1 MKRRE
6 FLTTGA
12 LAAGGALLS
21 SRVTFA
27 GTADGK
33 KPRLVFV
40 ILRGALDG
48 LSAVPACGDPQYA
61 ALRGDLAIGR
71 PGTDGGALP
80 LDGVFGLHPSL
91 SFMHKS
97 YAARELMVFQAVAS
111 PYRDRSHFDGQNVLE
126 TGYPQPH
133 VVETGW
139 LNRALAA
146 IPAAHAPEKERG
158 ISIAPTAPLVMR
170 GPAAVASWSPSHLAP
185 LDDDTL
191 QRISDL
197 YSRDPTLGQKLA
209 EALAAEAIADERMAG
224 TANTMGA
231 GGRAATSAAASVG
244 SMMSGQADA
253 SGGSM
258 MNGQEGASD
267 TMMSG
272 GAATGPEPGRGAN
285 RRPLLAK
292 RGMPG
297 AQYAEVVKAAA
308 RFLRQEDGPQVAV
321 FDTMGWDTHFNE
333 GGAKGQLAVRLA
345 ALDAALGALKAGLG
359 PVWNDTAVLLAT
371 EFGRTVAE
379 NGTRGTDHGT
389 ATAAYLLGGAVK
401 GGRVVADWPGLSS
414 RGLYQDRDLR
424 PTLDLRAVMKGLLAE
439 QLGVPQRALES
450 SVFSESREVRPL
462 RDLVRA

>member
-27 GTADGK
+27 GTANGK

-48 LSAVPACGDPQYA
+48 LAAVPACGDPGYA
-61 ALRGDLAIGR
+61 ELRGDLALGR

-80 LDGVFGLHPSL
+80 LDGLFALHPSL
-91 SFMHKS
+91 SFMQQS
-97 YAARELMVFQAVAS
+97 YAARELIVFHAVAS
-111 PYRDRSHFDGQNVLE
+111 PYRDHSHFDGQNVLE

-133 VVETGW
+133 AVETGW

-146 IPAAHAPEKERG
+146 MPTAHRPGKERG

-170 GPAAVASWSPSHLAP
+170 GPAAVTSWSSSHLAP

-197 YSRDPTLGQKLA
+197 YSRDPVLGQKLA
-209 EALAAEAIADERMAG
+209 EALAAEAIADERMS
-224 TANTMGA
+224 GA
-231 GGRAATSAAASVG
+231 ASTIDGRAGAINSAAAADG
-244 SMMSGQADA
+244 LMTSGQADA
-253 SGGSM
+253 AGGSM
-258 MNGQEGASD
+258 ASNQGDAVGQMMARDANAS
-267 TMMSG
+267 
-272 GAATGPEPGRGAN
+272 RGTN
-285 RRPLLAK
+285 RRALLAK
-292 RGMPG
+292 RGKPG
-297 AQYAEVVKAAA
+297 AQYAEVVQAAA

-321 FDTMGWDTHFNE
+321 FDTVGWDTHFNE

-345 ALDAALGALKAGLG
+345 TLDAALGTLKAGLG
-359 PVWNDTAVLLAT
+359 PVWSDTAVLLAT

-389 ATAAYLLGGAVK
+389 ATAAYLLGGAIE
-401 GGRVVADWPGLSS
+401 GGRVVADWPGLSP
-414 RGLYQDRDLR
+414 RRLYQDRDLR
-424 PTLDLRAVMKGLLAE
+424 PTLDVRSVMKGVLAE
-439 QLGVPQRALES
+439 HLDVSERALES
-450 SVFSESREVRPL
+450 DVFPQSGEARPL
-462 RDLVRA
+462 RGLMRA

>member
-6 FLTTGA
+6 FLTAGA

-21 SRVTFA
+21 SQVTFA
-27 GTADGK
+27 GMANGK
-33 KPRLVFV
+33 KPRLVFI

-48 LSAVPACGDPQYA
+48 LEAVPACGDPAYA
-61 ALRGDLAIGR
+61 GLRGELEIGR
-71 PGTDGGALP
+71 PGTAGGALA

-91 SFMHKS
+91 SFLHQT
-97 YAARELMVFQAVAS
+97 YAARELIVFHAVAS

-133 VVETGW
+133 AVETGW

-146 IPAAHAPEKERG
+146 IPARSAPEKERG

-170 GPAAVASWSPSHLAP
+170 GPAAVTSWSPSHLAP

-197 YSRDPTLGQKLA
+197 YSHDPVLGQKLA
-209 EALAAEAIADERMAG
+209 EALAAEAIADQGLAG
-224 TANTMGA
+224 AAGGSGNGEVTANGATAASDPMMSAQADGSEQMMGHDQVTDRDAAMQRGA
-231 GGRAATSAAASVG
+231 G
-244 SMMSGQADA
+244 
-253 SGGSM
+253 
-258 MNGQEGASD
+258 
-267 TMMSG
+267 
-272 GAATGPEPGRGAN
+272 
-285 RRPLLAK
+285 RPLLAK
-292 RGMPG
+292 RGKPG

-321 FDTMGWDTHFNE
+321 FDTMGWDSHFNE
-333 GGAKGQLAVRLA
+333 GGAKGQIASRLA
-345 ALDAALGALKAGLG
+345 TLDAALGALKAGLG
-359 PVWNDTAVLLAT
+359 PAWNDTAVLLAT

-389 ATAAYLLGGAVK
+389 ATAAYLLGGAVS
-401 GGRVVADWPGLSS
+401 GGRVVADWPGLSP
-414 RGLYQDRDLR
+414 RELYQDRDLR

-439 QLGVPQRALES
+439 HLAVPERALES
-450 SVFSESREVRPL
+450 SVFPESGAARPL
-462 RDLVRA
+462 KGLVRA

>member
-6 FLTTGA
+6 FLITGA
-12 LAAGGALLS
+12 LAAAGGALLS

-27 GTADGK
+27 GTARGS

-48 LSAVPACGDPQYA
+48 LSAVPACGDPGYA
-61 ALRGDLAIGR
+61 ELRGDLAIGK
-71 PGTDGGALP
+71 PGTDGGALA
-80 LDGVFGLHPSL
+80 LDGLFGLHPSL
-91 SFMHKS
+91 SFMQQS
-97 YAARELMVFQAVAS
+97 YVARELIVFHAVAS

-133 VVETGW
+133 AVETGW

-146 IPAAHAPEKERG
+146 LPSARASEKERG

-170 GPAAVASWSPSHLAP
+170 GPAAVTSWSPSHLAP

-197 YSRDPTLGQKLA
+197 YSHDPTLGQKLA
-209 EALAAEAIADERMAG
+209 EALAAEAIADE
-224 TANTMGA
+224 TASGGA
-231 GGRAATSAAASVG
+231 
-244 SMMSGQADA
+244 
-253 SGGSM
+253 GGSM
-258 MNGQEGASD
+258 MASD
-267 TMMSG
+267 ATP
-272 GAATGPEPGRGAN
+272 GAHADK
-285 RRPLLAK
+285 RPLLAK
-292 RGMPG
+292 RGKPG
-297 AQYAEVVKAAA
+297 AQYAEVVQAAA

-333 GGAKGQLAVRLA
+333 GGAKGQLAARLA
-345 ALDAALGALKAGLG
+345 TLDAALGGLKTGLG

-389 ATAAYLLGGAVK
+389 ATAAYLIGGAVR
-401 GGRVVADWPGLSS
+401 GGRVVADWPGLSPQK
-414 RGLYQDRDLR
+414 LYQNRDLE
-424 PTLDLRAVMKGLLAE
+424 PTLDIRAVMKGLMAE
-439 QLGVPQRALES
+439 HLGVPERALES
-450 SVFSESREVRPL
+450 SVFPESRQARPL
-462 RDLVRA
+462 QGLLRA